1 LTEAKNQTITT
12 LCLKTLDLTLI
23 LLLEEKAD
31 LDKGY
36 NHDDYLQSH
45 GYNIIEETVYYPG
58 SWRIE
63 TNREDLLIDN

>member
-1 LTEAKNQTITT
+1 MLKNVRSN
-12 LCLKTLDLTLI
+12 LNPPSRRKGS
-23 LLLEEKAD
+23 D